1 MVMLTGGELFT
12 GNVFFMLS
20 GLLNKKVTSAQ
31 VAVNW
36 IVSFIGNFAGALFVA
51 GLAYA
56 AGTTA
61 VQPWLSTTINV
72 ATFKASLPFGV
83 AFTRGILC
91 NWCAPSCVGWVQGCP
106 N

>member
-31 VAVNW
+31 LAANW
-36 IVSFIGNFAGALFVA
+36 AVSFIGNFAGALFVA
-51 GLAYA
+51 GLAFM

-61 VQPWLSTTINV
+61 VQPWLNTTITV
-72 ATFKASLPFGV
+72 ATFKATLPFGV

-91 NWCAPSCVGWVQGCP
+91 NWCALNCVDWGVLLS
-106 N
+106 